1 MTRRRALVAAAAV
14 LAVAV
19 GVALAWLLARPEPS
33 AWADGLSLTAV
44 SLLFGLGML
53 GLVDAEPSP
62 DAVAVVAAIWGA
74 TSLVAAWLQV
84 AQRVGVSAFEVG
96 VGDFTTGVESG
107 LPIVVCVLGSLSVL
121 AWAWWTSR
129 GPAQINAYVV
139 AAIAAVGI
147 LVTSVTGHAGQSS
160 WVPLVVGA
168 HAIAAA
174 WWIGSLGALV
184 MTVRGRG
191 GWARSLPAFS
201 ERALPVVAVLTATG
215 VIAAVARI
223 GVGAGWWDTGYGR
236 ILVAKLVLLFAAAA
250 LARWHRTAWLAKAR
264 RHGVDEATSI
274 RNAGIEVTLLSVV
287 LGLAA
292 ALATTG

>member
-33 AWADGLSLTAV
+33 AWADGLSLTAA

-184 MTVRGRG
+184 LTVRGRG

-223 GVGAGWWDTGYGR
+223 GVGAQWWDTGYGR
-236 ILVAKLVLLFAAAA
+236 ILVAKLVLLIAAAA